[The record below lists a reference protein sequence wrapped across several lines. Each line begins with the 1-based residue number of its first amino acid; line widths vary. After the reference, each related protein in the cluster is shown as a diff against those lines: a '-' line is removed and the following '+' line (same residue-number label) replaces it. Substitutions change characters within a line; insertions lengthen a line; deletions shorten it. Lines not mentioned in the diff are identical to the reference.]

1 MDRSVLD
8 TDIFS
13 EVLKRKNGTVVR
25 RAEEYLRLHGRFTI
39 TCITVLEVVAGWH
52 RLQREDRVKEFLGRL
67 PDFEVLPF
75 DTEAA
80 VQAGRIE
87 ADLTRLG
94 KTVGRADSMIAAIA
108 ATKGLPLV
116 TGNTDHYAR
125 ICDLG
130 VTLALSD
137 WRSPSEPATGGG

>member
-39 TCITVLEVVAGWH
+39 TSITVLEVVAGWH
-52 RLQREDRVKEFLGRL
+52 RLQREDRVNEFLARL
-67 PDFEVLPF
+67 PDFEVLHF

-108 ATKGLPLV
+108 ATKNLPLV

-125 ICDLG
+125 IRDLG
-130 VTLALSD
+130 VPLVLSD
-137 WRSPSEPATGGG
+137 WRSASEPATGGG